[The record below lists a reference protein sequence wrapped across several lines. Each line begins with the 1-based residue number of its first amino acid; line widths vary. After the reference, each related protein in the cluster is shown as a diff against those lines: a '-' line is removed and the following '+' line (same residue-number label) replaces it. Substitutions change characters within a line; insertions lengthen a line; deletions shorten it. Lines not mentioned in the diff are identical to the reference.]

1 MVVPQ
6 TLVYFIKSSYLCAH
20 VDDKDEEK
28 PYHNP
33 RIQKPPPNLP
43 EGRRR
48 LKLENGACAL
58 KRVTFK

>member
-20 VDDKDEEK
+20 VDDKEEEK
-28 PYHNP
+28 PHHNP
-33 RIQKPPPNLP
+33 ETQKPPPNLP

-48 LKLENGACAL
+48 LKLETVLAP
-58 KRVTFK
+58 